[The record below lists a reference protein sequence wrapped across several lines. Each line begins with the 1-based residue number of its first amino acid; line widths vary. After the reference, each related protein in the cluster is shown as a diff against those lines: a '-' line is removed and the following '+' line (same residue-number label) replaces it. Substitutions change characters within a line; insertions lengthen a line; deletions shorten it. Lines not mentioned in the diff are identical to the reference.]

1 MLSLRER
8 LRGWVLNPVPLT
20 RGARECLEIGKA
32 NLASHLRRAIG
43 ADVEAFTSPEERVL
57 ETIPD
62 SVRGAASKRKRSN
75 RLRQGSGLEG
85 IIQYK
90 NIGGS

>member
-57 ETIPD
+57 ETIP
-62 SVRGAASKRKRSN
+62 SPVRGAVSKRKEGPRK
-75 RLRQGSGLEG
+75 GSGIDGYLIMEG
-85 IIQYK
+85 IL
-90 NIGGS
+90 